1 MKNKIIYG
9 LIVIPTYFLLF
20 SFVVIYRE
28 YKNNS
33 EVKFLR
39 EKISEIYYEELDNFL
54 LENPDVYIYI
64 VELENQNAEFNSDV
78 IELVEKNVLEE
89 QIVLLIL
96 NKEEQKT
103 FEKKYDLILE
113 IPTVIFFEN
122 GNYIQTMGDLK
133 LMSIEND

>member
-9 LIVIPTYFLLF
+9 LIIIATYFLLF

-28 YKNNS
+28 YKNNN

-39 EKISEIYYEELDNFL
+39 EKISEIYYEDLDNFL

-64 VELENQNAEFNSDV
+64 VELEKQNAEFNSDV

-89 QIVLLIL
+89 QIVFLIL
-96 NKEEQKT
+96 NEEEQKT
-103 FEKKYDLILE
+103 FEKKYDLILKM
-113 IPTVIFFEN
+113 PTLIFFEN
-122 GNYIQTMGDLK
+122 GNYIQTMSDLK

>member
-9 LIVIPTYFLLF
+9 LIVIATYFLLF

>member
-9 LIVIPTYFLLF
+9 LIIFATYFLLF
-20 SFVVIYRE
+20 SFITIYRE

-39 EKISEIYYEELDNFL
+39 EKISEIYYEDLDNFL

>member
-9 LIVIPTYFLLF
+9 LVIFATYFLLF
-20 SFVVIYRE
+20 SFITIYRE
-28 YKNNS
+28 YKNNN
-33 EVKFLR
+33 EIKFLR
-39 EKISEIYYEELDNFL
+39 EKISEIYYEDLDNFL

-64 VELENQNAEFNSDV
+64 VKLEKQNAEFNSNV
-78 IELVEKNVLEE
+78 IELIEKNVLEE

-113 IPTVIFFEN
+113 MPTVIFFEN
-122 GNYIQTMGDLK
+122 GNYIQTMSDLK